1 MDKKEL
7 LTEEEVQVIKR
18 ALEYYRDYCEEMI
31 LTEKRNKTNEPKV
44 K

>member
-1 MDKKEL
+1 MDKEGL

-18 ALEYYRDYCEEMI
+18 ALEYYIDYCEEMI
-31 LTEKRNKTNEPKV
+31 LIEERNKTNESKA